1 MYTVYSKPMC
11 PQCDVAINKLKS
23 KGLTFQVKKLGEDY
37 ELEDLFAEIEQSSTP
52 SFNPKSFPVVFL
64 DNEIVTV

>member
-37 ELEDLFAEIEQSSTP
+37 ELEDLFAEIEKTSTP
-52 SFNPKSFPVVFL
+52 DFNPRSFPIIFFDGELTAV
-64 DNEIVTV
+64 